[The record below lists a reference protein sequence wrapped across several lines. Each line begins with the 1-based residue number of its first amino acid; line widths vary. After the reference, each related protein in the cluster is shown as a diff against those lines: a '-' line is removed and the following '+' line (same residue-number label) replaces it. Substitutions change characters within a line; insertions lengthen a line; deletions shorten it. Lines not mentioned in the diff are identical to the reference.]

1 MSWYVAQWSAQ
12 SNLNSN
18 QIAKLLWVKLEI
30 VGSRPLY
37 IAAYYKPKEDD
48 QNSLDMLR
56 CSLERLIGKKGNILV
71 LGDFNLPKFSWVDCE
86 PSIKPDCTCRT
97 VYYSFDDILN
107 DFNLVELVT
116 EPTRQ
121 DNILDLVL
129 ASNPTLIPSI
139 TCIPG
144 LSDNDIVCIEAA
156 VKPTQTKQKRRKI
169 HLYNKAD
176 WTDFRSKLKD
186 YQTEFLNDNH
196 GKSVEQLWSE
206 FTVKLDQ
213 LTDQC
218 IRTKVIKG
226 KPSLPWILRE
236 IKTMIHRPNR
246 LYKAH
251 RKTCNPPAKRKVYF
265 S

>member
-1 MSWYVAQWSAQ
+1 MTGTPEGSTESGFMEKPGIEPATPGLQG
-12 SNLNSN
+12 
-18 QIAKLLWVKLEI
+18 IALI
-30 VGSRPLY
+30 HYTTG
-37 IAAYYKPKEDD
+37 AYYKPKEDD

-97 VYYSFDDILN
+97 VYYNFEDILN
-107 DFNLVELVT
+107 DFNLVQLVT
-116 EPTRQ
+116 KVSKVKPTRQ

-129 ASNPTLIPSI
+129 ASNPTLIPKI

-144 LSDNDIVCIEAA
+144 LSDRDIVCIEAA

-196 GKSVEQLWSE
+196 GKSVG
-206 FTVKLDQ
+206 TV
-213 LTDQC
+213 
-218 IRTKVIKG
+218 V
-226 KPSLPWILRE
+226 
-236 IKTMIHRPNR
+236 
-246 LYKAH
+246 
-251 RKTCNPPAKRKVYF
+251 V
-265 S
+265 